1 MKYLLAL
8 AIALGL
14 SIFVYSFSSI
24 FGAQIALA
32 ALGVFCSFDLVRLW
46 SIRKSKKSVNGY
58 LKGKAELRK
67 RFTESA

>member
-8 AIALGL
+8 AVVFGL
-14 SIFVYSFSSI
+14 SIFTYSFSSI
-24 FGAQIALA
+24 FNAQIALA
-32 ALGVFCSFDLVRLW
+32 GLAVFALSVFVRLW

-58 LKGKAELRK
+58 SKDKAELRK

>member
-8 AIALGL
+8 AVAFGL

-24 FGAQIALA
+24 FGAQIAFA
-32 ALGVFCSFDLVRLW
+32 ALAVFTLSVFVRLW

-58 LKGKAELRK
+58 LKDKTELRK
-67 RFTESA
+67 RFAKST